1 MDLSILKF
9 NTLSQQRMEFK
20 KFIEQAGLE
29 SKPYQESGV
38 KWCIRRESEEIY
50 GCVGGIIA
58 DEMGL
63 GKTIMMIGT
72 MIENFKMS
80 NLIVLPLVLLEQWVD
95 QIKRTTG
102 HMPLVYHGQI
112 KKSLTSEMLQ
122 RVPIVITTY
131 GTMVS
136 DSKQENKLQQVMWKR
151 IIFDE
156 AHHLRNKNTQC
167 FRSAMTLKS
176 EVKWLISGTPIQN
189 HINDLYALF
198 QILGISNKIY
208 TDNDKLREIMNAIVL
223 KRTKTE
229 VGIQLPAVH
238 KGRIST
244 SWKNDDE
251 KKLAQM
257 IHNNI
262 NTNPDMIL
270 AMMMYERMMCVYP
283 GLLTKKSMENINECG
298 IDDEYNKGA
307 SYHSKLDNVIHRI
320 VERKDNK
327 NNKLVFA
334 SFKGEIDYIK
344 QEVTLKGMSVE
355 YIDGR
360 VTKRQRRIIL
370 ANTVDV
376 LILQI
381 KTGNEGLN
389 LQNYNEVYF
398 VTPDWNPQNEEQAIA
413 RCHRIGQK
421 KEVFVFRFIMNSFN
435 EDENDS
441 SNCISNNIEQYIE
454 KTQKIKIRIANEI
467 FE

>member
-1 MDLSILKF
+1 
-9 NTLSQQRMEFK
+9 MEFQ
-20 KFIEQAGLE
+20 KFIKQAGLE
-29 SKPYQESGV
+29 SKSYQESGV
-38 KWCIRRESEEIY
+38 KWCIRRESEDIY
-50 GCVGGIIA
+50 GCTGGIIA

-80 NLIVLPLVLLEQWVD
+80 NLIILPLVLLEQWVD

-112 KKSLTSEMLQ
+112 KKTLTKEMLQ

-136 DSKQENKLQQVMWKR
+136 DSKSDQKLEQVAWKR

-156 AHHLRNKNTQC
+156 AHHLRNKQTQC

-198 QILGISNKIY
+198 DILGISNKIY
-208 TDNDKLREIMNAIVL
+208 TDNEKLREIMNAVVL

-229 VGIQLPAVH
+229 VGIQLPTVH
-238 KGRIST
+238 KNRIST

-257 IHNNI
+257 VHNNI
-262 NTNPDMIL
+262 GVDPRMIL

-283 GLLTKKSMENINECG
+283 ALLTKKSMERINESG

-307 SYHSKLDNVIHRI
+307 NYHSKLDNVIHRI

-327 NNKLVFA
+327 NNKIIFA
-334 SFKGEIDYIK
+334 NFKGEIDYIK
-344 QEVTLKGMSVE
+344 QELTSKGMSVE

-360 VTKRQRRIIL
+360 VTKRQRKIIL

-398 VTPDWNPQNEEQAIA
+398 VTPDWNPQTEEQAIA

-435 EDENDS
+435 EDNGIDS
-441 SNCISNNIEQYIE
+441 DNGKESTSSSNIEQYSE
-454 KTQKIKIRIANEI
+454 KVQKMKIKIGEKVYQQ
-467 FE
+467 